1 MKEQW
6 GRAKVHLW
14 DDKRGYYSFP
24 YKNYAYI
31 KDPNGDLVSL
41 YGDKVRKVARWEEDD
56 LKAGKVFESDVPM
69 ETRILIDTY
78 GESDEPSEGVSTL
91 FFDIEVEVTD
101 GFPEPLVAENT
112 ITSIALYDSITQQ
125 HTALVL
131 DIDDSV
137 DNSPDYIVE
146 RFQSEEELLQRFY
159 QKYLEINPT
168 IITGWNSDKFD
179 IPYLYNRTIRV
190 LGQHIADTLSPIGKV
205 MYKEHQG
212 RYKIAGKVLF
222 RLFNTL

>member
-1 MKEQW
+1 MYQDIFIERTM

-31 KDPNGDLVSL
+31 KDSNGDLVSL
-41 YGDKVRKVARWEEDD
+41 YGDKVRKVARWEDED

-78 GESDEPSEGVSTL
+78 GESDEPSEGVSSL

-101 GFPEPLVAENT
+101 GFPEPLIAENK
-112 ITSIALYDSITQQ
+112 ITAIALYDSITEQ

-131 DIDDSV
+131 DPENKVKPS
-137 DNSPDYIVE
+137 
-146 RFQSEEELLQRFY
+146 
-159 QKYLEINPT
+159 T
-168 IITGWNSDKFD
+168 
-179 IPYLYNRTIRV
+179 
-190 LGQHIADTLSPIGKV
+190 SPIKSN
-205 MYKEHQG
+205 
-212 RYKIAGKVLF
+212 R
-222 RLFNTL
+222 